1 MNMCNQLLAAISTD
15 DITKYVGYIVYLV
28 LLIIALWGAFC
39 VVMVI
44 KRVSQKRFKSEED
57 QEAFLDA
64 VELPLARGNFDG
76 ASEVC
81 AGYQEAMCQLVEVA
95 LNHRHQ
101 GFERT
106 RQHVIDEFQNNVMG
120 DLEHRLNW
128 VNTVIK
134 AAPMIGLFGTVIGMM
149 GAFQALAGQETVD
162 PTVLAENI
170 FVALFTTAGGLA
182 IAIPLVLCTA
192 SVNVRIRKLEDSIGI
207 GLTRF
212 FQTYREVLKQHGQQ
226 GPSSAAGPQRLAE
239 PANVR

>member
-1 MNMCNQLLAAISTD
+1 MNTLNYLLAAISTD
-15 DITKYVGYIVYLV
+15 DITKIIGYIVYVILGIV
-28 LLIIALWGAFC
+28 ALWGAYC
-39 VVMVI
+39 VFMVI
-44 KRVSQKRFKSEED
+44 MRVRQKRFRTEED

-64 VELPLARGNFDG
+64 VEEPLANGDFDG
-76 ASEVC
+76 ALEICS
-81 AGYQEAMCQLVEVA
+81 GYQEAMCQLVEIA
-95 LNHRHQ
+95 LHHRHQ

-106 RQHVIDEFQNNVMG
+106 RQHVVDEFQNNVLG

-149 GAFQALAGQETVD
+149 GAFQALAGAETVD
-162 PTVLAENI
+162 PTVLANNI

-192 SVNVRIRKLEDSIGI
+192 SVNVRIRMLEDGIGI

-212 FQTYREVLKQHGQQ
+212 FQTYREVLKQHSQK
-226 GPSSAAGPQRLAE
+226 PKSAPGAKRFAE
-239 PANVR
+239 PAPVR